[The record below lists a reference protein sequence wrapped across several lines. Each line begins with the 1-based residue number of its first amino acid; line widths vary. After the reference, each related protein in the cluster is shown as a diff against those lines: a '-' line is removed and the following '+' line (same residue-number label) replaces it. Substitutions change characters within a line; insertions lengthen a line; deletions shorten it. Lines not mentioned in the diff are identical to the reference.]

1 MRARFQE
8 SLVGQVSFCG
18 SGEAQPGSRL
28 ARSRELRQLLS
39 REWKGYELSTSA
51 DDGAMRNRGP
61 DWLIVGL
68 FVVSSL
74 ALYGGI
80 GYTLYLLVDA
90 LV

>member
-1 MRARFQE
+1 M
-8 SLVGQVSFCG
+8 SM
-18 SGEAQPGSRL
+18 
-28 ARSRELRQLLS
+28 
-39 REWKGYELSTSA
+39 ST
-51 DDGAMRNRGP
+51 DDVATRNRGP

>member
-1 MRARFQE
+1 M
-8 SLVGQVSFCG
+8 
-18 SGEAQPGSRL
+18 
-28 ARSRELRQLLS
+28 
-39 REWKGYELSTSA
+39 STSA